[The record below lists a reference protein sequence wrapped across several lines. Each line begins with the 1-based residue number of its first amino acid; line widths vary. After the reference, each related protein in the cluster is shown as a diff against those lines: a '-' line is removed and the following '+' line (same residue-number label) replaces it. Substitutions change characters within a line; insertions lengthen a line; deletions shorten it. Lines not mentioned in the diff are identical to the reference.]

1 MNLSGEKSYCAKYR
15 GVMVWFL
22 RILIGGVFVM
32 SGIVK
37 AIDIWGLIYKIEE
50 YFHVWGISV
59 PRSLVEISALG
70 LSLAEF
76 LLGLM
81 LLVGAYS
88 RTVVWGLLAMMAFML
103 PLTAYIY
110 MYSPVSDCGCFG
122 DFLILSNGATFVK
135 NIVIV
140 LLLIYLLRNNSRVKG
155 IFHPYIQWM
164 VGVIGAFYLIFIGL
178 YGLIIQP
185 MVDFRSF
192 PPGSELLSEESA
204 GEESEF
210 EFIYERD
217 GVTRAFAV
225 DELPD
230 STWTFVSRKLISGVD
245 DTRNNLTELYI
256 TDNGEDVTEEVIA
269 TEGEQI
275 LIILPSYD
283 RADVS
288 YTYIINEL
296 EDIINSRDG
305 SLIELA
311 SLSGD
316 NLEEWRD
323 LSMATYPI
331 YYGEPMMLKELARG
345 VMAAVYLK
353 DGKIV
358 WKRTLGS
365 INSYMLEQPDDS
377 VDVLAS
383 FEPWGRREFVALS
396 ICAVALMFLVWLVG
410 KIPSMKRHFNKKSKQ
425 RNID

>member
-1 MNLSGEKSYCAKYR
+1 MSLSEEKSYSAKYR
-15 GVMVWFL
+15 GAIVWVL

-32 SGIVK
+32 SGLVK

-50 YFHVWGISV
+50 YFQVWGISV
-59 PRSLVEISALG
+59 PRSLVEMAALG
-70 LSLAEF
+70 LSLVEF

-88 RTVVWGLLAMMAFML
+88 RTVIWGLLAMIAFML

-110 MYSPVSDCGCFG
+110 VYSPVSDCGCFG

-135 NIVIV
+135 NIIIV
-140 LLLIYLLRNNSRVKG
+140 LLLIYLLRNNCRVKG
-155 IFHPYIQWM
+155 LYHPYIQWM
-164 VGVIGAFYLIFIGL
+164 VAVIGACYLIFVGL
-178 YGLIIQP
+178 YGLIVQP

-192 PPGSELLSEESA
+192 PPGSELLSEEPES
-204 GEESEF
+204 EESEF

-217 GVTRAFAV
+217 GVARAFTV

-230 STWTFVSRKLISGVD
+230 STWTFVSRKLINGVD
-245 DTRNNLTELYI
+245 DSRKNLTELYI
-256 TDNGEDVTEEVIA
+256 TDNGEDVTEDVIA

-275 LIILPSYD
+275 LIVLPSYD

-331 YYGEPMMLKELARG
+331 YFGEPVMLKELARG

-365 INSYMLEQPDDS
+365 INSYMLEQTDDTA
-377 VDVLAS
+377 DVLAS
-383 FEPWGRREFVALS
+383 FEPWDDREFGVLS
-396 ICAVALMFLVWLVG
+396 LCVIALMFIVWVVG
-410 KIPSMKRHFNKKSKQ
+410 EIPSMKRHFNKKSKQ